1 MELHK
6 GFEEHKLLRA
16 EHEPSER
23 YGHMEGLVCSSKET
37 KTNLRGR
44 KTFDGFLAKV
54 CVGGC
59 GVDSNIIA
67 LQGKES
73 MGYKQHWR
81 LRDQLGSYLSS
92 LQK

>member
-1 MELHK
+1 MKLHI

-16 EHEPSER
+16 GHEPSKR

-37 KTNLRGR
+37 EPNLRGR
-44 KTFDGFLAKV
+44 RAFDGFLAKV

-59 GVDSNIIA
+59 GVDLNIIA

-73 MGYKQHWR
+73 MRCKQHWR
-81 LRDQLGSYLSS
+81 LRMSS
-92 LQK
+92 LQN